1 MRKLIIGSA
10 LTAAVVGGSFAVAAV
25 NPLGLAGAQPAD
37 EQEAP
42 APAGA
47 RQGPPRILDESLD
60 ELVAEG
66 TLDQADADAV
76 RAKVRARIDERGGR
90 GEGRWR
96 GRGHHGAVL
105 RESADEV
112 AGVLGLST
120 DDLRTALG
128 DGTTLNELAARQGV
142 DPAAV
147 RQVLLDG
154 ITARID
160 EAVAGGRLD
169 ADRAKAAE
177 QRAAEA
183 VDRLMEEGGLRGRG
197 PR

>member
-1 MRKLIIGSA
+1 M
-10 LTAAVVGGSFAVAAV
+10 
-25 NPLGLAGAQPAD
+25 
-37 EQEAP
+37 
-42 APAGA
+42 
-47 RQGPPRILDESLD
+47 
-60 ELVAEG
+60 
-66 TLDQADADAV
+66 
-76 RAKVRARIDERGGR
+76 
-90 GEGRWR
+90 
-96 GRGHHGAVL
+96 L

-177 QRAAEA
+177 PRAAEA
-183 VDRLMEEGGLRGRG
+183 VDRRMEGGGLRGRG